1 MIVCFCIILQVKVK
15 ECASSKV
22 IKHEMKVHGPNLL
35 SEAQHLS
42 STNILTADVP
52 LKKLDAYYEMYVIK
66 SECQMSKFAKSKIP
80 GFNPTRG
87 YGYCEILQHTDDIIP
102 QSTII
107 LMNKVGFII
116 FCNSLKSSW

>member
-1 MIVCFCIILQVKVK
+1 M
-15 ECASSKV
+15 
-22 IKHEMKVHGPNLL
+22 
-35 SEAQHLS
+35 SE
-42 STNILTADVP
+42 
-52 LKKLDAYYEMYVIK
+52 
-66 SECQMSKFAKSKIP
+66 FAKSKIP

-87 YGYCEILQHTDDIIP
+87 YGYCEIRQPTAADVIIP